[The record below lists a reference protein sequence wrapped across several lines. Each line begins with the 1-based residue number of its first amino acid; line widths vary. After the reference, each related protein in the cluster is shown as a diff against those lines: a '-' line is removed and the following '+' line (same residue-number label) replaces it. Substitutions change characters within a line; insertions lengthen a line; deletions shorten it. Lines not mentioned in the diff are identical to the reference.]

1 MSSLVELV
9 GAYRESPRLA
19 ERMRLA
25 EEVVHCVGPALRDY
39 VVRRVRS
46 EFVQDTFQET
56 LVTIAAQLHHSTA
69 TTDSQFWAW
78 CYRIARNKCAD
89 AGRRQPAEEFWDP
102 QALWQVI
109 EASAVVEPLAAG
121 ERLDLE
127 HALNLL
133 SQAKP
138 PCRHLLWWRYVLGWD
153 YAEIAEATGSA
164 YDAVRMQIRRCLELA
179 QELVAQHL

>member
-1 MSSLVELV
+1 MSSLIELV

-25 EEVVHCVGPALRDY
+25 EEVVHRVGPALRDY
-39 VVRRVRS
+39 VVRRVRP

-56 LVTIAAQLHHSTA
+56 LVTIAARLHTFERL
-69 TTDSQFWAW
+69 TDRQFWAW

-109 EASAVVEPLAAG
+109 EASAAVEPLAAG

-127 HALNLL
+127 QALNLL

-138 PCRHLLWWRYVLGWD
+138 PCRGLLWDRYVLGLD
-153 YAEIAEATGSA
+153 YEEIAAATGSA
-164 YDAVRMQIRRCLELA
+164 YDAVRMQIHRCLELA
-179 QELVAQHL
+179 QELVAKHL

>member
-1 MSSLVELV
+1 MSSLIELV
-9 GAYRESPRLA
+9 GASASPRLA

-25 EEVVHCVGPALRDY
+25 EEVVHRVGPALRDY
-39 VVRRVRS
+39 VVRRVRP
-46 EFVQDTFQET
+46 EFVRHVQET
-56 LVTIAAQLHHSTA
+56 LVAIAARLHTFEKL
-69 TTDSQFWAW
+69 TDRQFWAW
-78 CYRIARNKCAD
+78 CYRIAWNKCAD

-109 EASAVVEPLAAG
+109 DASAAVEPLAAG

-138 PCRHLLWWRYVLGWD
+138 PCRDLLWWRYVLEWD
-153 YAEIAEATGSA
+153 YEEIAAATGSA

-179 QELVAQHL
+179 QELVAKHL